1 LHSSCIDDAELQL
14 LNDSVERRLGHG
26 FKSGMSAVDCIQM
39 PPKLAALRADETT
52 AFGLRLMR
60 SFLKLRER
68 RHREEVIAL
77 AERLV
82 EQEGKYPAE
91 PGD

>member
-1 LHSSCIDDAELQL
+1 
-14 LNDSVERRLGHG
+14 
-26 FKSGMSAVDCIQM
+26 M
-39 PPKLAALRADETT
+39 PSKLAALRADETT

-82 EQEGKYPAE
+82 EQERKYPAE

>member
-1 LHSSCIDDAELQL
+1 
-14 LNDSVERRLGHG
+14 
-26 FKSGMSAVDCIQM
+26 M

-52 AFGLRLMR
+52 VFGLRLMR

-82 EQEGKYPAE
+82 EQERKYPAE

>member
-1 LHSSCIDDAELQL
+1 LHGSCINDAELQL
-14 LNDSVERRLGHG
+14 LNDSVERGLGHS
-26 FKSGMSAVDCIQM
+26 FKSGMSAVDRIQM
-39 PPKLAALRADETT
+39 APKLAALMADETT

-68 RHREEVIAL
+68 QHREEVIEL

-82 EQEGKYPAE
+82 EQERKYPAE